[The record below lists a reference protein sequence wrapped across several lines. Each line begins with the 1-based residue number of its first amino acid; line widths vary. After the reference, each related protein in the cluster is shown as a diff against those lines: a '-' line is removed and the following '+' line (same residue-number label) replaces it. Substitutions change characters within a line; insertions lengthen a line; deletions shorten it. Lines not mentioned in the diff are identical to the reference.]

1 MKIVLAAAFIAAAT
15 PAVAGPF
22 TVTNVQTD
30 HDQIIT
36 LDSPL
41 FSPMQSYVGRI
52 DLTTSTGKTL
62 HAWCIDLFHDVY
74 VGGNQHLAYTTGPI
88 VDDHHGAK
96 LTIMQRQEISGLIH
110 REDALFALGKAT
122 STDSAATQLAIWSI
136 EYPTFTYSDAS
147 DATRAAANQLIAH
160 APRVTGGE
168 GSLVALGG
176 TQSFA
181 SAVDAP
187 ASVALLLGGLPLLWA
202 ARRLRPEDEAE
213 V

>member
-1 MKIVLAAAFIAAAT
+1 MKIVLAAALIVTAT
-15 PAVAGPF
+15 PALAVPF
-22 TVTNVQTD
+22 TVTGVQTD

-41 FSPMQSYVGRI
+41 SSPLQAYVGRI

-62 HAWCIDLFHDVY
+62 YAWCIDLFHDVY

-96 LTIMQRQEISGLIH
+96 LTVLQRQEISGLVH
-110 REDALFALGKAT
+110 QEDALFASGHAT

-136 EYPTFTYSDAS
+136 EYPTFTYSGAA
-147 DATRAAANQLIAH
+147 DATRAEANQLIAH

-168 GSLVALGG
+168 GSLIALGG

-187 ASVALLLGGLPLLWA
+187 ASAAMLVAGMPLLWA
-202 ARRLRPEDEAE
+202 ARRRRRLS
-213 V
+213 